1 MGWWLCG
8 GFFARLAV
16 AALGHNGIVEAGS
29 KAFWKLVK
37 LVVAVNFDGFLGGIH
52 HHVAFVAPM
61 EMLIQFH
68 SQVICDLTVQVI
80 GQLF

>member
-8 GFFARLAV
+8 GFLSRLAV
-16 AALGHNGIVEAGS
+16 AALGHNGIVEAAS
-29 KAFWKLVK
+29 EAFWELIKLVI
-37 LVVAVNFDGFLGGIH
+37 AVNFDGFLGGIH
-52 HHVAFVAPM
+52 HHMAFVAPM

-68 SQVICDLTVQVI
+68 SQVVCDLTVQVI